1 MELDMTWLRYQVD
14 ADDCMW
20 QQELHCS
27 FAKERILSEQL
38 KSILISNSKISF
50 FFWQTNLCGI
60 LICKILTVNAV
71 KLAAHV
77 TLEVF
82 ACKAIYI
89 FLM

>member
-38 KSILISNSKISF
+38 KSILISNSKIF
-50 FFWQTNLCGI
+50 FFFDKPIYVGFSF
-60 LICKILTVNAV
+60 V
-71 KLAAHV
+71 K
-77 TLEVF
+77 
-82 ACKAIYI
+82 YSR
-89 FLM
+89 